1 MLKTHASHWN
11 LERLDVFEVRLSS
24 NFAPK
29 PQKVSKLVAAVEH
42 QIAVNP
48 SVFHKFLSFLRADP
62 SLVYI
67 ADAMSDLYRKCSS
80 ITRCFVAK
88 PALTWNST
96 L

>member
-1 MLKTHASHWN
+1 MFLRRGFPLFCLKITEH
-11 LERLDVFEVRLSS
+11 LTYFKE
-24 NFAPK
+24 
-29 PQKVSKLVAAVEH
+29 SKLVAAVED

-48 SVFHKFLSFLRADP
+48 SDFHKFLSMLREDP

-88 PALTWNST
+88 PGLTWNST

>member
-1 MLKTHASHWN
+1 MFLRKGFPLFLPLNRRTSYCK
-11 LERLDVFEVRLSS
+11 E
-24 NFAPK
+24 
-29 PQKVSKLVAAVEH
+29 SKLVHVAAVED
-42 QIAVNP
+42 QIGVNP
-48 SVFHKFLSFLRADP
+48 SVFHKFLSMLREDP
-62 SLVYI
+62 SLVYV

>member
-1 MLKTHASHWN
+1 MFLRKGFP
-11 LERLDVFEVRLSS
+11 LFL
-24 NFAPK
+24 
-29 PQKVSKLVAAVEH
+29 PQNHRTFKESKLVAAVED

-48 SVFHKFLSFLRADP
+48 SVFHKFLSMLREDP

-67 ADAMSDLYRKCSS
+67 ADGMSDLYRKCSS
-80 ITRCFVAK
+80 IIRCFVAK